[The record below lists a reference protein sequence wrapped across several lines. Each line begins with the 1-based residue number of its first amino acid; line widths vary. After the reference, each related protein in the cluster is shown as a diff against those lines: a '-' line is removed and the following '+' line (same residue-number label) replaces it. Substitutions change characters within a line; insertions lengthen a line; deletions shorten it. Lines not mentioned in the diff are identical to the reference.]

1 VGCDPGSTALDE
13 PVAELVIAG
22 MQVTQ
27 VFSVRLAILTL
38 AGRSFCCSVSWR
50 WLMVS

>member
-1 VGCDPGSTALDE
+1 M
-13 PVAELVIAG
+13 

-38 AGRSFCCSVSWR
+38 AMPIFLLFSLVALVAGQVQRDQR
-50 WLMVS
+50 G